1 MASVK
6 NIKRRIASVGN
17 TQKIM
22 KAMDLVAASKLQK
35 AKSRLGGIRPL
46 FDNMK
51 SVMGG
56 IKASI
61 VGLELELNEEAPPFT
76 EKREVKSV
84 AYIVLTSDR
93 GLCGGFNVNVSKET
107 LALIE
112 SNEGTEEKIIA
123 VGSKGWEYFRRRQK
137 NVVKRYASAS
147 ELTVFEDAEEI
158 GTMVSNMYLSGEVDE
173 VYLVYTHFETV
184 MSHTP
189 CIEKLLPIR
198 ADSDIS
204 VASKIYTSSE
214 TNIAGGGNNN
224 DVVAGE
230 NNSGNNNNSGAN
242 KSKLAGAD
250 TRDGTDD
257 TSGNDYMTY
266 EPDVKTFI
274 TLAVPMYLN
283 TSLYAAM
290 IESTVCENASR
301 MTSMDAAARNAN
313 EIIDDL
319 TLEYNRKRQGII
331 TQEIT
336 EIVSGANA
344 LT

>member
-1 MASVK
+1 MASIK

-35 AKSRLGGIRPL
+35 AKSRLGDIRPL

-51 SVMGG
+51 TVMSG
-56 IKASI
+56 IKSSI
-61 VGLELELNEEAPPFT
+61 AGLELGFDEEAPPFT
-76 EKREVKSV
+76 EEREVKCI

-93 GLCGGFNVNVSKET
+93 GLCGGFNVNVSKEA
-107 LALIE
+107 LALIDA
-112 SNEGTEEKIIA
+112 NEGIEEKIIA

-158 GTMVSNMYLSGEVDE
+158 GRMVSEMYTSGEVDE

-189 CIEKLLPIR
+189 CFEKLLPIR
-198 ADSDIS
+198 ADS
-204 VASKIYTSSE
+204 
-214 TNIAGGGNNN
+214 AG
-224 DVVAGE
+224 
-230 NNSGNNNNSGAN
+230 S
-242 KSKLAGAD
+242 
-250 TRDGTDD
+250 GTDD
-257 TSGNDYMTY
+257 STESISSTGSETDSISKTASVGVNTGDGSGQNAEGADGESGNDFMTY
-266 EPDVKTFI
+266 EPDVKTFV